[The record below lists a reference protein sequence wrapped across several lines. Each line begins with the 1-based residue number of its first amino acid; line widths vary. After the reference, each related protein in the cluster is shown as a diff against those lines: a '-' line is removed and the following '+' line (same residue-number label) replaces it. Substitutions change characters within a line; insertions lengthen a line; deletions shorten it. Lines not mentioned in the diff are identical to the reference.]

1 MSTNH
6 TKYRNLASRGVKSA
20 FGATTSFG
28 TFPGFGGGFAATAG
42 GAVGSSDML
51 LYEA

>member
-6 TKYRNLASRGVKSA
+6 TKYRNFASRGVKSA

-28 TFPGFGGGFAATAG
+28 TFPGFGGFAATAG